1 MTLVI
6 EFNIEDEAWFDT
18 APSYRELALR
28 AAEQTLAAVGR
39 TPLDAEI
46 SVLLCADER
55 IAALNADFRGKPTPT
70 NVLSWPAHDLA
81 PPSPGE
87 APPPPP
93 DGELGDI
100 ALARET
106 VEKEAKAQQISP
118 EAHFAHLFAHG
129 VLHLLGY
136 DHETE
141 ADAEVMEGIER
152 RVMAGLGLH
161 DPYPDRS
168 VGAGR

>member
-6 EFNIEDEAWFDT
+6 EFNIEDDGWFDT
-18 APSYRELALR
+18 APWYRELALR
-28 AAEQTLAAVGR
+28 AAEQTLVEADR
-39 TPLDAEI
+39 PPLETEI

-55 IAALNADFRGKPTPT
+55 IAELNAGFRGKPAAT

-87 APPPPP
+87 TPPPPP

-100 ALARET
+100 AMARET
-106 VEKEAKAQQISP
+106 VEKEAQALQVSL
-118 EAHFAHLFAHG
+118 EAHFAHLFIHG

-136 DHETE
+136 DHETG

-152 RVMAGLGLH
+152 RVMADLGLH
-161 DPYPDRS
+161 DPYPD
-168 VGAGR
+168 GR